1 MQKALVLLGLL
12 GSSLGCAGPRPATGS
27 AEVVRV
33 RPAIDVLLGDS
44 LALVQGKRV
53 GLVTNPAGVDAH
65 RVPTLDRLRAAGVR
79 VTTLFGPEHGV
90 SGRIDVNAPV
100 EQRRSVDS
108 ASGLPV
114 YTLHTGIQPIAPTPE
129 MLADVDVLVVDLQ
142 DVGARYYT
150 YSVTTAL
157 VMAAAASARLP
168 VVVLD
173 RPDPIGGLVQGNVL
187 PGVTPSAVAR
197 FPLAMRHGMTLGE
210 ISRLARSVLELTTDL
225 HVVPVAGWQR
235 SMTLDETGL
244 PFVPPSLNLRTLE
257 SLFHYPGLCLF
268 ENTNLS
274 VGRGSDAPF
283 EQIGA
288 PWLDTT
294 KVLARLRQDRLKG
307 VRFRGVSFTPRGPGD
322 RKYSDTLLQGIRL
335 EVTDRAVYDPTATA
349 VYLLA
354 TLRSVQPDQFGFAPV
369 PFDRLAGGPALR
381 EAIEA
386 DSEPAAI
393 VRSWEPARRKFL
405 EWRRRFLL
413 YPER

>member
-1 MQKALVLLGLL
+1 MHKALVLLGLL
-12 GSSLGCAGPRPATGS
+12 WSSLGCTGPLPAAGS
-27 AEVVRV
+27 AQVARV

-65 RVPTLDRLRAAGVR
+65 RIPTLERLRAAGVR

-90 SGRIDVNAPV
+90 SGRIDVNTPV
-100 EQRRSVDS
+100 EQRRDVDS

-157 VMAAAASARLP
+157 VMAGAASAHLP

-173 RPDPIGGLVQGNVL
+173 RPNPIGGLVQGNVL
-187 PGVTPSAVAR
+187 PGVSPSAVAR

-225 HVVPVAGWQR
+225 HVVPVDGWRR
-235 SMTLDETGL
+235 SMTLDQTGL

-288 PWLDTT
+288 PWLDTA

-307 VRFRGVSFTPRGPGD
+307 VRFRGVSFTPHTPGD
-322 RKYSDTLLQGIRL
+322 RKYADTLLQGVRL
-335 EVTDRAVYDPTATA
+335 QVTDRAVYDPTATA

-354 TLRSVQPDQFGFAPV
+354 ALRTVQPDQFKFLPV

-381 EAIEA
+381 EAVEA
-386 DSEPAAI
+386 GAEPASI
-393 VRSWEPARRKFL
+393 VRGWEPARRKFL
-405 EWRRRFLL
+405 EWRRQFLL
-413 YPER
+413 YPEH